1 MKILP
6 SRPEETAPAEPDRA
20 SASPGAEQ
28 TGRFLALATLLDE
41 VPLAQ
46 DGLTR
51 DQEYSRMLRTLLG
64 HLRGMVYRC
73 LNDADWTIQFVSA
86 GCLEVT
92 GYTPVDLLLNN
103 RISFEQMIHPEDRMW
118 LREATRDALE
128 RRAVIDVEYRLVRAD
143 GSIVWVW
150 DRSVGITDV
159 DGRVVAVEG
168 LVQDVTERKRTFQA
182 LQDAERRYRSV
193 FENAIE
199 GIFRTSATGKY
210 LVVNPAMAHMY
221 GYDSPDE
228 LTQMVRNIGAQ
239 VYVDPQR
246 RQEFARV
253 MREQGMVVGFESEV
267 RRRDGTTIWISENAR
282 AIQDEAGNVL
292 YYEGTAEDVTER
304 KRYQARIEWQANY
317 DTLTGL
323 ANRSLLHDRLER
335 AILTATSYH
344 DQIAVV
350 FVDLDRFKLINDT
363 LGHQVGDELLKTMAQ
378 RISGCVRESDTVA
391 RIGGDE
397 FVLLLGAGPGKE
409 SVAHRLEL
417 LLAAV
422 AQPWTTPQ
430 GEFQVTCSIGV
441 ALYPEDGTDAETLL
455 KHADTALYQA
465 KDHGRNR
472 FRFFTSELN
481 RVMSERLE
489 LENCLRRALERKE
502 FVLHYQ
508 SRVDIATQR
517 ITGVEALVRWRRSET
532 DLVEPMRFIPLAE
545 ETGLIIPLGAWVLHA
560 ACTQLLAWQRQG
572 LDPGVISV
580 NVSAQQFAHG
590 DVVRLVREVL
600 EETGLDPTYL
610 ELELTESAM
619 MRDAPKLVEML
630 DDLKS
635 LGVHISID
643 DFGTGYSSLSYLKR
657 FPVDRLKIDR
667 SFMVDVA
674 TSSDDAAIVRSII
687 ALGHALGLRVV
698 AEGVETDAQMK
709 FLESSACDEVQ
720 GFLLGQPVPADEA
733 ARLFA
738 RVTKAKRS

>member
-1 MKILP
+1 
-6 SRPEETAPAEPDRA
+6 
-20 SASPGAEQ
+20 
-28 TGRFLALATLLDE
+28 
-41 VPLAQ
+41 
-46 DGLTR
+46 
-51 DQEYSRMLRTLLG
+51 
-64 HLRGMVYRC
+64 
-73 LNDADWTIQFVSA
+73 
-86 GCLEVT
+86 
-92 GYTPVDLLLNN
+92 
-103 RISFEQMIHPEDRMW
+103 
-118 LREATRDALE
+118 
-128 RRAVIDVEYRLVRAD
+128 
-143 GSIVWVW
+143 
-150 DRSVGITDV
+150 
-159 DGRVVAVEG
+159 
-168 LVQDVTERKRTFQA
+168 
-182 LQDAERRYRSV
+182 
-193 FENAIE
+193 
-199 GIFRTSATGKY
+199 
-210 LVVNPAMAHMY
+210 
-221 GYDSPDE
+221 
-228 LTQMVRNIGAQ
+228 
-239 VYVDPQR
+239 
-246 RQEFARV
+246 
-253 MREQGMVVGFESEV
+253 
-267 RRRDGTTIWISENAR
+267 
-282 AIQDEAGNVL
+282 
-292 YYEGTAEDVTER
+292 
-304 KRYQARIEWQANY
+304 
-317 DTLTGL
+317 
-323 ANRSLLHDRLER
+323 
-335 AILTATSYH
+335 
-344 DQIAVV
+344 
-350 FVDLDRFKLINDT
+350 
-363 LGHQVGDELLKTMAQ
+363 
-378 RISGCVRESDTVA
+378 
-391 RIGGDE
+391 
-397 FVLLLGAGPGKE
+397 
-409 SVAHRLEL
+409 VAHRLEL

-508 SRVDIATQR
+508 SRVDIASQR
-517 ITGVEALVRWRRSET
+517 IMGVEALVRWRRSET
-532 DLVEPMRFIPLAE
+532 ELVEPMRFIPLAE

-560 ACTQLLAWQRQG
+560 ACTQLLEWQRQG

-619 MRDAPKLVEML
+619 MRDAPRLVEML

-709 FLESSACDEVQ
+709 FLESSECDEVQ
-720 GFLLGQPVPADEA
+720 GFLLGRPVPADEA

-738 RVTKAKRS
+738 RVTRSKRS

>member
-1 MKILP
+1 
-6 SRPEETAPAEPDRA
+6 
-20 SASPGAEQ
+20 
-28 TGRFLALATLLDE
+28 
-41 VPLAQ
+41 
-46 DGLTR
+46 
-51 DQEYSRMLRTLLG
+51 
-64 HLRGMVYRC
+64 MVYRC
-73 LNDADWTIQFVSA
+73 KYDANWTIEFVSA

-128 RRAVIDVEYRLVRAD
+128 RRAVVDVEYRLVRTD
-143 GSIVWVW
+143 GAVVWVW
-150 DRSVGITDV
+150 DRSVGVVDV
-159 DGRVVAVEG
+159 DGRIVAIEG
-168 LVQDVTERKRTFQA
+168 LVQDITERKRTFQA

-199 GIFRTSATGKY
+199 GIFRTSPTGKY
-210 LVVNPAMAHMY
+210 LVVNPALAHMY

-228 LTQMVRNIGAQ
+228 LTQTVRNIGVQ

-282 AIQDEAGNVL
+282 AVEDESGNVQ

-335 AILTATSYH
+335 AILSATGHH

-422 AQPWTTPQ
+422 AQPWATPQ

-441 ALYPEDGTDAETLL
+441 ALYPEDGSDAATLL

-481 RVMSERLE
+481 RLMSERLE
-489 LENCLRRALERKE
+489 LENRLRRALERKE

-532 DLVEPMRFIPLAE
+532 ELVEPMRFIPLAE

-560 ACTQLLAWQRQG
+560 ACTQLLEWQRQG
-572 LDPGVISV
+572 LDPGVVSV

-600 EETGLDPTYL
+600 EETGLDPAYL

-635 LGVHISID
+635 LGVQISID

-674 TSSDDAAIVRSII
+674 TSKDDAAIVRSII
-687 ALGHALGLRVV
+687 ALGHALRLRVV
-698 AEGVETDAQMK
+698 AEGVETDAQMH
-709 FLESSACDEVQ
+709 FLETSGCDEVQ
-720 GFLLGQPVPADEA
+720 GFLLGRPVPADEA

-738 RVTKAKRS
+738 RVAKSKRG